1 MSVLIEDMKKPKFCY
16 EIIDGKYEQCQFV
29 NANDDCILL
38 LNKGVCNTWWADQY
52 SKCPLVETLEPCEDE
67 VNYKA
72 AIDSACKNSS
82 AKRLSDLIFDINPD
96 EICKQIKSGNLRNWC
111 LKIQTEMRMAMI
123 QLPCWE
129 EEEDDE

>member
-29 NANDDCILL
+29 NANNDCILL
-38 LNKGVCNTWWADQY
+38 LNKGVCETWWADQY

-72 AIDSACKNSS
+72 KLDSACEND
-82 AKRLSDLIFDINPD
+82 ATKRLSDLIFDINPN
-96 EICKQIKSGNLRNWC
+96 EICEQIKSGNLRNWC
-111 LKIQTEMRMAMI
+111 VTIQTEMRMAMI

-129 EEEDDE
+129 EEDNDE

>member
-29 NANDDCILL
+29 NANNDCILL
-38 LNKGVCNTWWADQY
+38 LNKGVCKTWWADQY

-72 AIDSACKNSS
+72 ALDSACEND
-82 AKRLSDLIFDINPD
+82 ATKRLSDLIFDINPD
-96 EICKQIKSGNLRNWC
+96 EICEQIKSGNLRNWC
-111 LKIQTEMRMAMI
+111 VTIQTEMRMAMI

-129 EEEDDE
+129 EEDNDK